1 MTGILPDG
9 LGQAAERVWRT
20 YSRSEAEPE
29 AFQDREVISLILAET
44 LSIISFTALWL
55 LYAENRQ
62 VSWSHSPLALRVE
75 TPGFASSAESA
86 PP

>member
-1 MTGILPDG
+1 VLPDMTGILPDG

-44 LSIISFTALWL
+44 LSIISFTAL
-55 LYAENRQ
+55 
-62 VSWSHSPLALRVE
+62 
-75 TPGFASSAESA
+75 
-86 PP
+86 